1 MNTGNPTGNAA
12 NTPEHKLDQLLQQT
26 QGLWRGNG
34 QQGTA
39 SLTAGVSQRHNPDLF
54 ADDLFTDDRFTCD
67 PAPFA
72 AEFAA
77 KSTGEA
83 GQSTGHAT
91 LDALLPWGAWPQ
103 SGLIEIINKQA
114 GIGELQLLAPLLRER
129 SQQQTSILWIAPP
142 YPLHG
147 PALAQMGVNTR
158 NSFVVPAQT
167 SCNQALWSIEKALQS
182 EECGLVLAWQNWLS
196 ARVIRRLQLAAREG
210 NTLGVLFHQRPAA
223 HSPSTLQL
231 QLSSAPV
238 NEAGYRNMDVQLLK
252 ARGSHKQG
260 RVRIKLPC

>member
-1 MNTGNPTGNAA
+1 MNTSVPTDTTATTA
-12 NTPEHKLDQLLQQT
+12 EHKLDQLLQESRD
-26 QGLWRGNG
+26 LWRGIRQPANDHGAGSG
-34 QQGTA
+34 QRRGDDFFA
-39 SLTAGVSQRHNPDLF
+39 RGAF
-54 ADDLFTDDRFTCD
+54 ADDLFTSD

-72 AEFAA
+72 ADN
-77 KSTGEA
+77 TGEA
-83 GQSTGHAT
+83 GQSTGHAE

-103 SGLIEIINKQA
+103 SGLIEIVNKQA

-129 SQQQTSILWIAPP
+129 SQQQSSILWIAPP

-182 EECGLVLAWQNWLS
+182 QECGLVLAWQNWLS

-210 NTLGVLFHQRPAA
+210 NTLGVLFHQRPAT

-231 QLSSAPV
+231 QLNSAPV
-238 NEAGYRNMDVQLLK
+238 TEAGYRNMDVQVLK
-252 ARGSHKQG
+252 ARGSHRQG

>member
-1 MNTGNPTGNAA
+1 MHMNTRASTDIATTTA
-12 NTPEHKLDQLLQQT
+12 EHKVEQLLQET
-26 QGLWRGNG
+26 QDLWRGTRK
-34 QQGTA
+34 QEA
-39 SLTAGVSQRHNPDLF
+39 SARHAGSSQSDSSDFFAGSTF
-54 ADDLFTDDRFTCD
+54 ADDLFTSD

-72 AEFAA
+72 ADSA
-77 KSTGEA
+77 GEA
-83 GQSTGHAT
+83 GQSTGHAE

-103 SGLIEIINKQA
+103 SGLIEMVNKQA

-129 SQQQTSILWIAPP
+129 SQQQSSSILWIAPP

-182 EECGLVLAWQNWLS
+182 RECGLVLAWQNWLS

-238 NEAGYRNMDVQLLK
+238 SEAGYRNMDVQVLK
-252 ARGSHKQG
+252 ARGSHRQG

>member
-1 MNTGNPTGNAA
+1 MSTTAPTNISAP
-12 NTPEHKLDQLLQQT
+12 TPEHKVEQLLQQT
-26 QGLWRGNG
+26 QDLWRGSN
-34 QQGTA
+34 QHNTA
-39 SLTAGVSQRHNPDLF
+39 VDNPGARHSLLADDLF
-54 ADDLFTDDRFTCD
+54 ADHEITDN
-67 PAPFA
+67 
-72 AEFAA
+72 
-77 KSTGEA
+77 GA
-83 GQSTGHAT
+83 GQSTGHAE

-103 SGLIEIINKQA
+103 AGLIEVINKQA
-114 GIGELQLLAPLLRER
+114 GIGELQLLAPLLRDR
-129 SQQQTSILWIAPP
+129 SQQQSSSILWIAPP

-158 NSFVVPAQT
+158 NSFVVPAQA

-182 EECGLVLAWQNWLS
+182 QECGLVLAWQNWLS

-238 NEAGYRNMDVQLLK
+238 TEAGYRNMDVQLLK

>member
-1 MNTGNPTGNAA
+1 MNTTLTTDTQATSPQ
-12 NTPEHKLDQLLQQT
+12 PKVEQLLQQT
-26 QGLWRGNG
+26 QGLWRG
-34 QQGTA
+34 A
-39 SLTAGVSQRHNPDLF
+39 SSQNPARHHTGPGQRHSGDFFP
-54 ADDLFTDDRFTCD
+54 DDLFTCD
-67 PAPFA
+67 PGPFA
-72 AEFAA
+72 AEA
-77 KSTGEA
+77 TGEA
-83 GQSTGHAT
+83 GQSTGHAE

-103 SGLIEIINKQA
+103 SGLIEIVNKQA
-114 GIGELQLLAPLLRER
+114 GIGELQLLAPLLRAR

-231 QLSSAPV
+231 QLGSAPV
-238 NEAGYRNMDVQLLK
+238 SEAGYRNMDIQMLK
-252 ARGSHKQG
+252 ARGSHRQG
-260 RVRIKLPC
+260 QVRIKLPC

>member
-1 MNTGNPTGNAA
+1 MNTSAPTDPATTTA
-12 NTPEHKLDQLLQQT
+12 EHELDQLLQQSRD
-26 QGLWRGNG
+26 LWRGSRQPSATDHG
-34 QQGTA
+34 ARSG
-39 SLTAGVSQRHNPDLF
+39 QRHSGDFFAGSTF
-54 ADDLFTDDRFTCD
+54 ADDLFTSD

-72 AEFAA
+72 ADNI
-77 KSTGEA
+77 GEA
-83 GQSTGHAT
+83 GQSTGHT
-91 LDALLPWGAWPQ
+91 ELDALLPWGAWPQ
-103 SGLIEIINKQA
+103 SGLIEIVNKQA

-182 EECGLVLAWQNWLS
+182 RECGLVLAWQNWLS

-238 NEAGYRNMDVQLLK
+238 SEAGYRNMDVQVLK
-252 ARGSHKQG
+252 ARGSHRQG

>member
-1 MNTGNPTGNAA
+1 MNT
-12 NTPEHKLDQLLQQT
+12 TPSTSTTTTKAEHKVDQLLEQT
-26 QGLWRGNG
+26 QGLWRGTG
-34 QQGTA
+34 QQKEQQKAQQTA
-39 SLTAGVSQRHNPDLF
+39 VTDSARSGQRHSADLF
-54 ADDLFTDDRFTCD
+54 DTSSCQLVAD
-67 PAPFA
+67 
-72 AEFAA
+72 
-77 KSTGEA
+77 STGEA
-83 GQSTGHAT
+83 GQSTGHAE

-103 SGLIEIINKQA
+103 SGLIEVVNKQA
-114 GIGELQLLAPLLRER
+114 GIGELQLLASLLRER
-129 SQQQTSILWIAPP
+129 SQQQSSVLWIAPP

-238 NEAGYRNMDVQLLK
+238 SQPGYRNMDVQVLK

>member
-1 MNTGNPTGNAA
+1 MNTTVPTTIKAT
-12 NTPEHKLDQLLQQT
+12 TPEHKVEQLLQQT
-26 QGLWRGNG
+26 QGLWRGNS
-34 QQGTA
+34 QQTA
-39 SLTAGVSQRHNPDLF
+39 ASDTARPKQRHSADLF
-54 ADDLFTDDRFTCD
+54 DTCSSPFPADN
-67 PAPFA
+67 
-72 AEFAA
+72 
-77 KSTGEA
+77 TGEA
-83 GQSTGHAT
+83 GQSTGHAE
-91 LDALLPWGAWPQ
+91 LDILLPWGAWPQ
-103 SGLIEIINKQA
+103 SGLIEVINKQA
-114 GIGELQLLAPLLRER
+114 GIGELQLLTPLLRER
-129 SQQQTSILWIAPP
+129 SQRQSSILWIAPP
-142 YPLHG
+142 YPLHA
-147 PALAQMGVNTR
+147 PALAQMGVNIR

-238 NEAGYRNMDVQLLK
+238 SQPGFRNMDVQVLK

-260 RVRIKLPC
+260 QVRIKLPC